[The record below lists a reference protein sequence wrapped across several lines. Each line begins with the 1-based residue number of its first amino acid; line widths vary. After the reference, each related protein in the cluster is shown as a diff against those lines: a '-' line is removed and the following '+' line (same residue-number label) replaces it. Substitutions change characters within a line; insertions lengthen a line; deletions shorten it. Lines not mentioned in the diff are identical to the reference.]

1 MPQQWFLK
9 VDGIGGE
16 STNAEHAGEI
26 DVEAWSFGAV
36 AGDASHVGVGA
47 GSARP
52 TLEPFA
58 FETRMSTATPALF
71 RACVTGSHIHTA
83 TLTGVRTSGDDRSEL
98 VAYALR
104 DVTVTSSRH
113 GDDRSGAP
121 FDRFTLKF
129 RSMTVTYT
137 PQLPTG
143 GPGAPVTVSYNP

>member
-1 MPQQWFLK
+1 MSEQWFLK
-9 VDGIGGE
+9 VDGIAGE
-16 STNAEHAGEI
+16 SSNDRHATEI

-36 AGDASHVGVGA
+36 AGDASSVGVGA

-58 FETRMSTATPALF
+58 FEARLSTATPALF
-71 RACVTGSHIHTA
+71 EACVTGRHIRSA
-83 TLTGVRTSGDDRSEL
+83 TLTGVRTSGDRATDF
-98 VAYALR
+98 VTYALR

-129 RSMTVTYT
+129 RNITVTYT

-143 GPGAPVTVSYNP
+143 QSGPPVTVAYDP